1 MKSFLIA
8 SVTGWVGVCA
18 MADIPPEVQTAF
30 AFLSNLHLSA
40 GETNAIL
47 SEWNQPT
54 QFQSGT
60 NLISVA
66 VAGENRKWS
75 LSSNE
80 AVLGTVSMNS
90 YGSEFQA
97 RLTWA
102 LKQTSRSA
110 PPDSNFNSYE
120 TPISTEHFALVCQSA
135 APETFSIPVELSF
148 AELNEDPDV
157 PEGTPMMLLPF
168 HQMPGEN
175 GPGTGEFLNNVM
187 PALLIEGQWKIYL
200 WKP

>member
-8 SVTGWVGVCA
+8 IVSGWVGVCA
-18 MADIPPEVQTAF
+18 LADIPPEVQTAF
-30 AFLSNLHLSA
+30 AFLS
-40 GETNAIL
+40 NAIL

-66 VAGENRKWS
+66 VTGENQKWS

-102 LKQTSRSA
+102 LKQTLRSA
-110 PPDSNFNSYE
+110 PPDSYFNWLCSR
-120 TPISTEHFALVCQSA
+120 TR
-135 APETFSIPVELSF
+135 
-148 AELNEDPDV
+148 
-157 PEGTPMMLLPF
+157 
-168 HQMPGEN
+168 
-175 GPGTGEFLNNVM
+175 VM
-187 PALLIEGQWKIYL
+187 P
-200 WKP
+200 

>member
-1 MKSFLIA
+1 MKSLLIA
-8 SVTGWVGVCA
+8 IVSVWVGACA
-18 MADIPPEVQTAF
+18 LADIPPEVQTAF

-66 VAGENRKWS
+66 IAGENRKWS

-110 PPDSNFNSYE
+110 PPDSYFNSYLA
-120 TPISTEHFALVCQSA
+120 PISTEHFALVCQGA
-135 APETFSIPVELSF
+135 APVLTNRTEAIAVFALWNNHVFCFEPAGSDSQETLLEDFLRAGGVDIPDEP
-148 AELNEDPDV
+148 EPQDPNLD
-157 PEGTPMMLLPF
+157 PNL
-168 HQMPGEN
+168 
-175 GPGTGEFLNNVM
+175 
-187 PALLIEGQWKIYL
+187 
-200 WKP
+200 